1 MGYNITPFFHLLH
14 RSFLANITVYR
25 PNIHWCPRHSH
36 WSNIRNLAGAP
47 VSRNRIWNSHDL
59 FSIRN
64 CKVEKTLNMVKAIAW
79 FLILE
84 FVLLLF
90 ALLISGT
97 FSVNAVPL
105 ELITDIALSAG
116 TSVWAITIGM
126 FIIGTFVNM
135 VLMFFNIIKGG
146 F

>member
-1 MGYNITPFFHLLH
+1 
-14 RSFLANITVYR
+14 
-25 PNIHWCPRHSH
+25 
-36 WSNIRNLAGAP
+36 
-47 VSRNRIWNSHDL
+47 
-59 FSIRN
+59 
-64 CKVEKTLNMVKAIAW
+64 MVKAIAW